1 LEASLAV
8 PLLVSLALAVAVD
21 AVVAGAD
28 FGTALRAIGRGFG
41 SGVFGFAGCVSAS
54 ADSVRVEANTDA
66 KANVEMEVKTVEMA
80 VDRRRGA
87 RAITDTAF
95 LRGESPGSPKG

>member
-1 LEASLAV
+1 MI
-8 PLLVSLALAVAVD
+8 VSFEVSLAVAVP
-21 AVVAGAD
+21 VVAGVA

-54 ADSVRVEANTDA
+54 ADSVRLVANTDA
-66 KANVEMEVKTVEMA
+66 KANVETELKTVEMV

-87 RAITDTAF
+87 RAIADTAF